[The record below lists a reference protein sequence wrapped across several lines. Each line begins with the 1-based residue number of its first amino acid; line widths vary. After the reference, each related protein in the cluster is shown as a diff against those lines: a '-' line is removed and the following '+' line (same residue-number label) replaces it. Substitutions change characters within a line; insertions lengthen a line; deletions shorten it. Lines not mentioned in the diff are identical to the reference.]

1 MRNRFRSMGLA
12 IALGASIMGMAQNG
26 AAQVSGSAK
35 LVTPNGGS
43 EIPRMPD
50 GKPDLSGVWERPPVL
65 DMSKNGPGQQGPG
78 ELPMTAWAKA
88 HYGEA
93 FDSAGHCLP
102 LGHTRN
108 INSPFPIE
116 IAQRPNRVIFLY
128 EMNNVFHHVYTDG
141 RPHPKDLEPTWNG
154 HSIGHWE
161 GDTLV
166 VDTVGFNDKTMLD
179 TEGHPHS
186 PDLHVVERL
195 MRTDAMHIAYEIT
208 VTDPQ
213 AYAQPW
219 TNKRTFT
226 LRPEWEL
233 MEYNCNENN
242 RDLNEGH
249 IK

>member
-1 MRNRFRSMGLA
+1 MSNRFGAA
-12 IALGASIMGMAQNG
+12 IVWTAVIIGTIPAAL
-26 AAQVSGSAK
+26 AQVSATAR

-93 FDSAGHCLP
+93 FDSSGHCLP
-102 LGHTRN
+102 IGYTRD

-116 IAQRPNRVIFLY
+116 IVQRPNRVVFLY
-128 EMNNVFHHVYTDG
+128 EFNNIFHHIYTDG

-166 VDTVGFNDKTMLD
+166 VDTAGFNDKTMLD

-195 MRTDAMHIAYEIT
+195 TRTDAMHIAYEIT
-208 VTDPQ
+208 VTDAQ
-213 AYAQPW
+213 AYTRPW